1 MKKHIGS
8 HYPKS
13 MIVVKTINGTVQPES
28 QGAFKDKIRA
38 LPDGEHVV
46 LIFPVGGTLDE
57 IDKIV
62 RWFSS
67 LPPDYTDLQTLHD
80 RYTYLSCLSY
90 YFANDIGASALDKCS
105 TEVTHSTQY
114 AKAKRDLTAN
124 GTASQAAQ
132 TEAKIQTEKYAQEEA
147 TAKAIHELNTAQSSA
162 IRGIL
167 SAMMM
172 RISALKSEREFNQR
186 GDSFPQNK

>member
-1 MKKHIGS
+1 LAATTT
-8 HYPKS
+8 KS
-13 MIVVKTINGTVQPES
+13 MIVIKTKDGTVQPES

-57 IDKIV
+57 IDRVV

-67 LPPDYTDLQTLHD
+67 LPPDYNDLQTLHD

-90 YFANDIGASALDKCS
+90 YFVNDIGASALDKCS
-105 TEVTHSTQY
+105 TEVTKETIY
-114 AKAKRDLTAN
+114 AKTKRDLTAN
-124 GTASQAAQ
+124 GTAPQAAQ
-132 TEAKIQTEKYAQEEA
+132 TEAKIQTHEYAQDEA
-147 TAKAIHELNTAQSSA
+147 TAKAIHELNTARSRA
-162 IRGIL
+162 IGNIL

-172 RISALKSEREFNQR
+172 RIAALKAEREFNQR
-186 GDSFPQNK
+186 GDSFPQNKNYDR